1 MKVFQTKWS
10 PGTGWT
16 PSLPA
21 DNDVTIAFIFGSRS
35 ILSESPIINDL
46 KSFYAE
52 AIIIGCS
59 TSGEI
64 FGSEVKSD
72 SLVLTAVS
80 FEKTSARLSVADCPS
95 SDKSFSAGNELA
107 GQLASDDL
115 QHVLV
120 FSNGLNV
127 NGTELSK
134 GMSAHLPNC
143 VGVTGGLAGDGE
155 SFTDTVVVTNNLK
168 SSTAVAAIGLYGN
181 SLNVTYGS
189 AGGWRGFGPERSIT
203 RSEGAVL
210 YELDGT
216 SALQLYKSYLG
227 EKKNDLPGSALLYPL
242 LIKPDDEE
250 KGVVRTILSI
260 DDSKQ
265 SMTFAGD
272 IQQGATAQLM
282 RANNENLI
290 EGASDAAKSCVIDQL
305 HSSAN
310 KLAILVSCVG
320 RKLVLKQ
327 RVEEEVE
334 VVQDI
339 VGKDVSIAGFYSY
352 GELAPYSNNESC
364 QLHNQ
369 TMTITLLSEN

>member
-1 MKVFQTKWS
+1 MNIFQTKWS
-10 PGTGWT
+10 PETGWT
-16 PSLPA
+16 PSLPTES
-21 DNDVTIAFIFGSRS
+21 DISIAFVFGSRS
-35 ILSESPIINDL
+35 ILSDSSIISDL
-46 KSFYAE
+46 NGIYTD
-52 AIIIGCS
+52 AIIVGCS

-64 FGSEVKSD
+64 FGSEVNSD

-80 FEKTSARLSVADCPS
+80 FDKINTRLSVVDCQT
-95 SDKSFSAGNELA
+95 SDQSFSAGKELA
-107 GQLASDDL
+107 DQLVSDDL

-134 GMSAHLPNC
+134 GMSTHLPNS
-143 VGVTGGLAGDGE
+143 VGVTGGLAGDGD
-155 SFTDTVVVTNNLK
+155 SFTDTLVVTNNIE

-203 RSEGAVL
+203 RSEGATL

-216 SALQLYKSYLG
+216 SALELYKSYLG
-227 EKKNDLPGSALLYPL
+227 EKKNDLPGSALLFPL

-290 EGASDAAKSCVIDQL
+290 EGASDAAKSCVNDEL
-305 HSSAN
+305 HSSGD